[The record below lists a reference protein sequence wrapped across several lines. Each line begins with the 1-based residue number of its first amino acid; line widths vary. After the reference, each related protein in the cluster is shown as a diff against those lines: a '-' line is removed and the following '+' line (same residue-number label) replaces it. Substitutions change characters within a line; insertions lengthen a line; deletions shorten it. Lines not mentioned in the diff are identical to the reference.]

1 VTAEAHLR
9 HVGAQLPEQCVFLSK
24 SALQSNTDPRYNKML
39 LCFWATS
46 MIIETAPAGTPRLA
60 VMMYEHTALCGQ
72 FARIFGN
79 DRFEPL
85 SPLDPMIYVISHH
98 DAGWTEF
105 DRDPT
110 TDEKTGLPY
119 NLVETPA
126 EYITVTSRQS
136 PEFNQRQHPY
146 CGLIS
151 SMHSWG
157 LYNGRYGL
165 SNLVL
170 IDRIPQKDRPLAD
183 RMLAGE
189 LQRQQ
194 RLKEEIEKD
203 SQLSGWLDE
212 KKLFQN
218 YKQLQFID
226 TLALYF
232 NRVHPSERGQQT
244 FEHVPLNA
252 QADTGVTIQPRAP
265 DVYALSP
272 FPFAANGAEFSFSG
286 RRVRPRENGPN
297 GSWREV
303 LRQTPTEW
311 EHFRLIPA

>member
-1 VTAEAHLR
+1 
-9 HVGAQLPEQCVFLSK
+9 
-24 SALQSNTDPRYNKML
+24 
-39 LCFWATS
+39 
-46 MIIETAPAGTPRLA
+46 MIIQTAPAGTPRLA

-226 TLALYF
+226 T
-232 NRVHPSERGQQT
+232 
-244 FEHVPLNA
+244 